1 MADNVPGK
9 LKGLQLGAF
18 AKRAAQLEKFK
29 PIITYWIQKIIA
41 SGLHSA
47 DEDCTAYTT
56 DLMEK
61 LEHAKAKN
69 PNEDALLDDVAASAY
84 CEQFAL
90 QTFAKGDKDMTENKA
105 TNNTV
110 DTLLAA
116 ATFLEILTIWKKD
129 DPEITSKTK
138 YAKYHAL
145 RILKAIKAGEDPNLT
160 NPAKEIH
167 EEALSPSA
175 LDPNDPEV
183 RSINQSASQQ
193 PPHNPYQ
200 PYVETAPNTSAQP
213 SPALSAHKVS
223 PSPILPSAPTGY
235 SHNQHNDVSPISQP
249 NSSRQG
255 SVVSVGGGYFPRTN
269 PPTFTAENTAPSLPT
284 ADSIDDEPT
293 TSGIGESTLPTDSQ
307 LPQAPLVPDPSSFY
321 QNSASPRT
329 TSQGPPQAQSP
340 QNPFPSPPLQNMY
353 RSPPGVNPYAAPS
366 PQAPQAPQ
374 APQQPMFH
382 PNPNPV
388 QQQPQHYSPQP
399 RQAFSAFQRGE
410 VGVFPP
416 HPAGQQ
422 HPLQPNPYAQASA
435 PPPAQAQG
443 PLRDDEMS
451 IAEAQKHAK
460 GKKNLVL
467 EKTLAGPLN
476 LLVKFST
483 LQEYGVDKPFF
494 LENDNVDSS
503 QRNVVFLVRGE
514 KAKTVMAVAGTQI
527 EHEFS
532 VFWVPRRTM
541 VSDQLLEGAGVL
553 GEASVSE
560 WPLFFVPLADDVLS
574 LELDDA
580 ATDLY
585 LRKDPTCIYL
595 AAKALMLQQ
604 QKYGLFPRIIGK
616 GDNGK
621 RLADLLIRM
630 RTEVTAG
637 ETSNNPGPSFLGLAP
652 SSTVDSLVIVDRE
665 VDFPTVLLTQLTYEG
680 LIDEV
685 FNISANQ
692 TEVDSSVVG
701 GATPQSS
708 QTGSALTSMKR
719 KIMIDPKDTLYNELG
734 DANFAIVGNLLNKV
748 ARRLQSST
756 ERNQLAAKTT
766 SELRDF
772 VAKLPGY
779 QAEQASLK
787 LHTSL
792 AEEIIKY
799 TRNETFTHSL
809 EVQQNVMSGAD
820 PTTQH
825 DTIFELIN
833 RSIPLP
839 VILRL
844 LCLEST
850 TNAGIRP
857 KDLEA
862 FKRAIIQAYGPQ
874 HILTLASLEKMGLL
888 GVRGGVGL
896 GGTQAKPGSVT
907 NYTPLR
913 KSLKIWDDDV
923 NEAEPND
930 ISYTFSGYA
939 PLSVRL
945 VQSIVQKQTLAN
957 IIKPPS
963 NPGASAQANP
973 LAQGLRIFDDASK
986 YVRGA
991 TFDETQTGEE
1001 KAVKAR
1007 NLLNGSHNDA
1017 NKTIVVFFLGGV
1029 TRAEIAALR
1038 FVGEKL
1044 KEVGGEGR
1052 GSRIVVAATNVIRGE
1067 ILLEG
1072 AIEKGRFTG

>member
-1 MADNVPGK
+1 MV
-9 LKGLQLGAF
+9 
-18 AKRAAQLEKFK
+18 
-29 PIITYWIQKIIA
+29 QKIIA

-47 DEDCTAYTT
+47 DQECTAYTT
-56 DLMEK
+56 DLMET
-61 LEHAKAKN
+61 LEQAKAQN
-69 PNEDALLDDVAASAY
+69 PDEDALLDDVAASAY
-84 CEQFAL
+84 CEEFAL
-90 QTFAKGDKDMTENKA
+90 TTFAKGDKDMTENKA
-105 TNNTV
+105 TNNTA

-116 ATFLEILTIWKKD
+116 SAFLDILAIWKKD

-145 RILKAIKAGEDPNLT
+145 RILKATKAGEDPNLT
-160 NPAKEIH
+160 NPVKET
-167 EEALSPSA
+167 SPGLASPAA

-183 RSINQSASQQ
+183 QSINQSAPQPQ
-193 PPHNPYQ
+193 PPNPYQ
-200 PYVETAPNTSAQP
+200 PYVETAPNTNAQP
-213 SPALSAHKVS
+213 SPTFSARNVS
-223 PSPILPSAPTGY
+223 PPPNLPSAPTGY
-235 SHNQHNDVSPISQP
+235 THNAHSDVSPISQP
-249 NSSRQG
+249 MSSRRG
-255 SVVSVGGGYFPRTN
+255 SVRSIGGGYFPRTD
-269 PPTFTAENTAPSLPT
+269 PPTFTAGDIAPNLPTAPSVDN
-284 ADSIDDEPT
+284 DSEI
-293 TSGIGESTLPTDSQ
+293 SGLGQSTLPTDSS
-307 LPQAPLVPDPSSFY
+307 LPQAPQAPDPSDFY
-321 QNSASPRT
+321 QNPASP
-329 TSQGPPQAQSP
+329 PPQQHQP
-340 QNPFPSPPLQNMY
+340 PHNPFPSPPPPNTY
-353 RSPPGVNPYAAPS
+353 RSPPGVNPYATPS
-366 PQAPQAPQ
+366 PQAPQASRHPPAFQQPPTQPQ
-374 APQQPMFH
+374 QYNSPSMQTPQQPYQA
-382 PNPNPV
+382 PSQYARPP
-388 QQQPQHYSPQP
+388 QQ
-399 RQAFSAFQRGE
+399 
-410 VGVFPP
+410 
-416 HPAGQQ
+416 
-422 HPLQPNPYAQASA
+422 NPYAQPSA
-435 PPPAQAQG
+435 PPPATSRG
-443 PLRDDEMS
+443 PFRDDESS

-467 EKTLAGPLN
+467 EKALAGPLN

-503 QRNVVFLVRGE
+503 QRNVVFLIRGE

-532 VFWVPRRTM
+532 IFWVPRRTM
-541 VSDQLLEGAGVL
+541 VSDQLLEEAGVL

-574 LELDDA
+574 LELEDA
-580 ATDLY
+580 VSDLY
-585 LRKDPTCIYL
+585 LRKDPTSIYL
-595 AAKALMLQQ
+595 AAKALMSQQ

-637 ETSNNPGPSFLGLAP
+637 ETSSNSGPSFIGLAP
-652 SSTVDSLVIVDRE
+652 SATIDSLIIIDRE
-665 VDFPTVLLTQLTYEG
+665 VDFPTVLLSQLTYEG

-692 TEVDSSVVG
+692 TEVDSSVIG
-701 GATPQSS
+701 GATPQQG
-708 QTGSALTSMKR
+708 QTGSASTSMKR
-719 KIMIDPKDTLYNELG
+719 KIMIDPRDTLYNELG
-734 DANFAIVGNLLNKV
+734 DANFAIVGSLLNKV

-756 ERNQLAAKTT
+756 GRDQLNAKTT
-766 SELRDF
+766 SELREF
-772 VAKLPGY
+772 VSKLPGY

-799 TRNETFTHSL
+799 TRNETFTRSL
-809 EVQQNVMSGAD
+809 EVQQNIMSGAD

-825 DTIFELIN
+825 DTLYELIN
-833 RSIPLP
+833 RSIPLSI
-839 VILRL
+839 ILRL

-888 GVRGGVGL
+888 SVRGGLSL

-945 VQSIVQKQTLAN
+945 VQSIIQKQTLAN
-957 IIKPPS
+957 TIKPPT
-963 NPGASAQANP
+963 NPGPNP

-991 TFDETQTGEE
+991 TFDETQKGEE

-1007 NLLNGSHNDA
+1007 NLLHGSHNDA

-1038 FVGEKL
+1038 FVGNKL
-1044 KEVGGEGR
+1044 KETGGEGR
-1052 GSRIVVAATNVIRGE
+1052 GSRIVVAATNVVRGE
-1067 ILLEG
+1067 SLIDG
-1072 AIEKGRFTG
+1072 AVEKGKFGA